1 MTVSRFRPVPFG
13 HRLRRIPM
21 LNGVNVKQRAVQIFT
36 FMIGAVHE

>member
-36 FMIGAVHE
+36 FTIGAVHE